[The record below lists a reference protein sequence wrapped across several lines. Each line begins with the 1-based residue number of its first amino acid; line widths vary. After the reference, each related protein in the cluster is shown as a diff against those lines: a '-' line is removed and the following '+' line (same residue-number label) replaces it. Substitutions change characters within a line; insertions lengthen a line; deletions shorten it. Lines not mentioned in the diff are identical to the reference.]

1 MWVIAKVP
9 AAQAADIKPGQAAR
23 FETVALPGQVAEGEV
38 AFVQPIIDAMTRTV
52 DVRIALPNPAGDL
65 RPGLYGTVL
74 LEEPGSG
81 PVLTVPRSA
90 VLDSGTRPVVLV
102 ETGPGS
108 FAPRDV
114 TLGRRGGDR
123 IEILDGVAEG
133 EQVVV
138 SANFL
143 IDAESNLQSAL
154 QGLEG
159 HTGHGTPSGTTE
171 DPHAGHGEDAADPH
185 AAHGDEV
192 ADPHAGHSMP
202 AAPEKTPPS
211 PSSHE
216 GH

>member
-1 MWVIAKVP
+1 MIRLRVPPAPPAQLGNQRRAAGKTALVSPHRGRGRDPEAGGPAPAGRTILRRHLSAVWVIAKVP

-23 FETVALPGQVAEGEV
+23 VETVALPGQVAEGEV

-90 VLDSGTRPVVLV
+90 VLDSGTRQVVLV

-123 IEILDGVAEG
+123 IGFWTACRG
-133 EQVVV
+133 R
-138 SANFL
+138 A
-143 IDAESNLQSAL
+143 
-154 QGLEG
+154 GL
-159 HTGHGTPSGTTE
+159 
-171 DPHAGHGEDAADPH
+171 
-185 AAHGDEV
+185 
-192 ADPHAGHSMP
+192 
-202 AAPEKTPPS
+202 APPTS
-211 PSSHE
+211 
-216 GH
+216 